1 MTRVLLVDDQALIR
15 TGFSTI
21 LETEPGIEVVGQ
33 AANGDEGVRLALE
46 LEPDVVCMDVQM
58 PVMDGIEATRRLTAA
73 GSAASVL
80 ILTTFDRDDFLFE
93 TLRAGASG
101 FLLKTAEA
109 EELIEAVQVLGRGD
123 ALLAPQVTRRVISRF
138 AAARPEPAP
147 TAQADPLTE
156 RERETLLWL
165 ARGLSNAEIA
175 VEMYVSAET
184 VKSHV
189 SSILMKLGLR
199 DRINAVI
206 WAYEQGLVSP
216 GGH

>member
-15 TGFSTI
+15 TGFATI

-33 AANGDEGVRLALE
+33 AANGEEGVRIALE
-46 LEPDVVCMDVQM
+46 LQPDVVCMDVQM
-58 PVMDGIEATRRLTAA
+58 PVLDGIEATRRLTAA
-73 GSAASVL
+73 GSTASVL

-93 TLRAGASG
+93 TLRAGAAG

-123 ALLAPQVTRRVISRF
+123 ALLAPQVTRRVIARF
-138 AAARPEPAP
+138 AGTRPSPAP
-147 TAQADPLTE
+147 TAHADQLTE

-175 VEMYVSAET
+175 AEMYVSAET

-206 WAYEQGLVSP
+206 WAYEQGIVSP
-216 GGH
+216 GTH

>member
-1 MTRVLLVDDQALIR
+1 MIRVLLVDDQALIR
-15 TGFSTI
+15 TGFTTI
-21 LETEPGIEVVGQ
+21 LESEPDIEVVGQ
-33 AANGDEGVRLALE
+33 AANGLDGVRLAAE
-46 LEPDVVCMDVQM
+46 LRPDVVCMDVQM
-58 PVMDGIEATRRLTAA
+58 PVMDGIEATRRITAD
-73 GSAASVL
+73 GTPTSVL

-93 TLRAGASG
+93 TLDAGASG

-123 ALLAPQVTRRVISRF
+123 ALLSPQVTRRVIERF
-138 AAARPEPAP
+138 TAARPAP
-147 TAQADPLTE
+147 VRGRNVEQLTE
-156 RERETLLWL
+156 RECDTLQWL

-175 VEMYVSAET
+175 AQMHVSPET

-216 GGH
+216 GSH